1 MKWFNI
7 GGDKFVSKE
16 ISIQYNIDTANN
28 TYGYA
33 KMVHHNFR
41 TIDITIIMENNQKN
55 NSYFFNLYSQRSGAV
70 GLASSYKF
78 DINAYHFSA
87 IGCIIRS
94 ISTDPQKNEL
104 VMDIM
109 CDYSSDIPLNE
120 RRDQIIDEIL
130 NETSNKKNN
139 INQ

>member
-7 GGDKFVSKE
+7 GSDKFVSKE

-55 NSYFFNLYSQRSGAV
+55 NSYFFNLYNQRGV
-70 GLASSYKF
+70 GLATNYKF
-78 DINAYHFSA
+78 DINAYDFTA
-87 IGCIIRS
+87 NGCIIRT
-94 ISTDPQKNEL
+94 ISTDPLLNIL
-104 VMDIM
+104 TMDII
-109 CDYSSDIPLNE
+109 CDYSAVIPIDKRRNE
-120 RRDQIIDEIL
+120 IIDEIL
-130 NETSNKKNN
+130 SETSTNKNN
-139 INQ
+139 IS

>member
-7 GGDKFVSKE
+7 GSDRFVSKE
-16 ISIQYNIDTANN
+16 ISIQYSIDTANN

-33 KMVHHNFR
+33 KMVHNHGIR

-55 NSYFFNLYSQRSGAV
+55 NSYFFNLYNQRGV
-70 GLASSYKF
+70 GLATNYKF

-87 IGCIIRS
+87 TGCIIRS

-130 NETSNKKNN
+130 NETSKK
-139 INQ
+139 

>member
-7 GGDKFVSKE
+7 GSDRFVSKE
-16 ISIQYNIDTANN
+16 ISIQYSIDTANN

-33 KMVHHNFR
+33 KMVHNHGIR

-55 NSYFFNLYSQRSGAV
+55 NSYFFNLYNQRGV
-70 GLASSYKF
+70 GLATNYKF

-130 NETSNKKNN
+130 NETSKK
-139 INQ
+139 